1 MDSKDQCYTH
11 VWGIAGA
18 VAVLVVLAVTFY
30 NVNNTNK
37 IAEMVSHG
45 VNPLEAACSLSG
57 HDRAT
62 CTLRAVK

>member
-1 MDSKDQCYTH
+1 MDSEDQFYTH
-11 VWGIAGA
+11 VWRIVGA
-18 VAVLVVLAVTFY
+18 VVILVVLAVTFY

-57 HDRAT
+57 YDRST